1 VKICVISHTYM
12 QVGYRPILAALAR
25 EPGIDL
31 ALFTPSQH
39 NLDSGTPTIFTESS
53 EPYRMYALPIR
64 WGSRQGAFTYRLRP
78 LIRALDEFKPDVI
91 LHEQEVYAL
100 GALQILLLANRRSI
114 PLVMFVWENIH
125 RSLSLPRR
133 LLRNYV
139 LRRTS
144 GLIAGSSVALR
155 VHRDWGFEGPSQ
167 IITQIGCDVNPNP
180 TFGRRAA
187 GIFRVCFAG
196 RLIPSK
202 GIDLLL
208 RSVARIAS
216 LGIPVECTIMGQG
229 PEMNNLTLLAR
240 ELLIADRVVFRGSVP
255 MKEIF
260 VVLQQNDILVLPSRR
275 TSTWEEQ
282 FGRVLVE
289 AMSRGT
295 VAVGSRT
302 GSIPEVIGSEDLT
315 FEENDDAALSTILL
329 RLANDSNL
337 LTSHQRALWERARS
351 CYQYEVVARRK
362 IDLMRKILFR
372 DE

>member
-1 VKICVISHTYM
+1 
-12 QVGYRPILAALAR
+12 
-25 EPGIDL
+25 
-31 ALFTPSQH
+31 
-39 NLDSGTPTIFTESS
+39 
-53 EPYRMYALPIR
+53 
-64 WGSRQGAFTYRLRP
+64 
-78 LIRALDEFKPDVI
+78 
-91 LHEQEVYAL
+91 
-100 GALQILLLANRRSI
+100 
-114 PLVMFVWENIH
+114 
-125 RSLSLPRR
+125 
-133 LLRNYV
+133 
-139 LRRTS
+139 
-144 GLIAGSSVALR
+144 
-155 VHRDWGFEGPSQ
+155 
-167 IITQIGCDVNPNP
+167 
-180 TFGRRAA
+180 
-187 GIFRVCFAG
+187 
-196 RLIPSK
+196 
-202 GIDLLL
+202 
-208 RSVARIAS
+208 
-216 LGIPVECTIMGQG
+216 MGQG

-289 AMSRGT
+289 AMSQGT